1 MRDSIPLTPVE
12 SAVDDSGWT
21 WNANKDQKSLTT
33 VSTTAF
39 QDNVVFSGGEKG
51 IVRGWDYRVPDEILT
66 LDSAHTRRIKGL
78 AVSLGDNGPMPAMIA
93 SASSDGS
100 IKVWDPRMLGANGG
114 PPVPMRTADTKA
126 RLTCLAMGGYGGG
139 ELLRSEEV
147 WLHMNVVPY
156 LLRGM
161 HCSREGCIVKTC
173 VGFTAARKS
182 CN

>member
-1 MRDSIPLTPVE
+1 MI
-12 SAVDDSGWT
+12 
-21 WNANKDQKSLTT
+21 T
-33 VSTTAF
+33 VSATVF

-114 PPVPMRTADTKA
+114 PPVPMRTAETKA

-139 ELLRSEEV
+139 ELARTDEV
-147 WLHMNVVPY
+147 TD
-156 LLRGM
+156 
-161 HCSREGCIVKTC
+161 IVTMSIE
-173 VGFTAARKS
+173 AAGTD
-182 CN
+182 